1 MQLKLRQHIT
11 DSEAATFGAGI
22 STVGYGLYQRM
33 GLPWPDGT
41 SSDGRLL
48 LIYGGS
54 TTTGMLAI
62 QFAKL

>member
-1 MQLKLRQHIT
+1 MQLKLPQHIS
-11 DSEAATFGAGI
+11 DAEAATFGVGI

-41 SSDGRLL
+41 SSHGRLL